1 MSRSNLIRWLLPC
14 ISVAIFI
21 AVIFVIH
28 RELAG
33 AHLREVLRHFR
44 SVPAQAIIIAVLCS
58 GLSYW
63 LLGFYD
69 LLGLRYIGKR
79 IAYGRTMFTA
89 FIANAF
95 GHNLGVAAFTGAAV
109 RYRLYGSQGLNAAD
123 VATLAGFCS
132 ITTGIGFAFLA
143 GVSLTS
149 QPGLAAALLHVP
161 HIFVTT
167 AGVGLLL
174 VVLAYLLWSSSG
186 RVALEIRGWSLR
198 PPSLRIATAQL
209 LLAVIDLALAAAVAW
224 ALLPADHA
232 VGFVAFVG
240 LYSIAMVAGILS
252 HVPGGLGVVEGILLL
267 ALPQIP
273 TEQLLGSL
281 LLWRALYYLLPL
293 IVAALFF
300 GAQEVRAGSQH
311 LSRIEQL
318 AAGYITPIVPQVAGA
333 LVFLSGF
340 VLLVSGATPAVDS
353 RLALLE
359 EALPLAVLEVSHL
372 VGSIIGV
379 GLLILARALF
389 RRIGAAYQMTL
400 WLLGAGIVASLLKG
414 LDFEEGLIL
423 GIVMAVLW
431 LGRRAFYR
439 KSSILEIRFTPA
451 WLASIL
457 IVVSFAVWI
466 GFFAQRHVD
475 YSNSLWWTFA
485 LDGDAPRMLR
495 ASVVVVMIGAG
506 FIAMNLL
513 RPARPEPGITTP
525 ADMERVSA
533 VVSRCSQTLASV
545 ALTGDKRLLFHEAG
559 DAFIMYQIAG
569 RSWIALGDPVGPRER
584 HEELVWAFREL
595 SDRHGGW
602 SAFYQVS
609 GERLPLYVDLGLAA
623 LKLGEEARVLL
634 TNFTLEG
641 SARAELRT
649 ARRRAEKDGASF
661 EVIAP
666 EAVASLLPR
675 LQAVSDAWLEDKATA
690 EKGFSVGFF
699 SPEYLQRFPIALVR
713 TEGSI
718 AAFANLWV
726 TADREEISVDM
737 MRFGPDAPRGA
748 MDYLFIELMLWG
760 SQQGY
765 KYLNIGMAPLAG
777 LEKHPL
783 APAWHRVGNFVFRY
797 GEHFYNFDGLRRY
810 KEKFN
815 PEWEPKYLVAPGGL
829 ALPRILIDV
838 SVLIAGGV
846 KELFTK

>member
-1 MSRSNLIRWLLPC
+1 MSRNNLIRWLVPC
-14 ISVAIFI
+14 VSVAIFV

-33 AHLREVLRHFR
+33 ARLGEVMRHFR
-44 SVPAQAIIIAVLCS
+44 QVPPHDLVVAVLCS
-58 GLSYW
+58 AVSYW

-109 RYRLYGSQGLNAAD
+109 RYRMYGSQGLNAAD

-132 ITTGIGFAFLA
+132 VTTGIGFAFLA
-143 GVSLTS
+143 GVSLTL
-149 QPGLAAALLHVP
+149 QPQLAAALLHVP
-161 HIFVTT
+161 RILVTT
-167 AGVGLLL
+167 TGFGLLGI
-174 VVLAYLLWSSSG
+174 VAAYLLWSLSG
-186 RVALEIRGWSLR
+186 RAALEIRGWSLR
-198 PPSLRIATAQL
+198 PPSPRIAAAQL
-209 LLAVIDLALAAAVAW
+209 VLAVVDLAFAAAVAW
-224 ALLPADHA
+224 ALLPAEPR
-232 VGFVAFVG
+232 VGFIAFIG

-252 HVPGGLGVVEGILLL
+252 HVPGGIGVVEGILLL
-267 ALPQIP
+267 ALPHIP

-281 LLWRALYYLLPL
+281 LLWRATYYLGPL
-293 IVAALFF
+293 IVAALCF
-300 GAQEVRAGSQH
+300 GTQELRAGRAH
-311 LSRIEQL
+311 LSRIEEF
-318 AAGYITPIVPQVAGA
+318 AAGYVTPVVPQVAGA
-333 LVFLSGF
+333 LVFLAGF
-340 VLLVSGATPAVDS
+340 VLLVSGATPAMDS

-359 EALPLAVLEVSHL
+359 AALPLAVLEVSHL
-372 VGSIIGV
+372 VGSMIGV

-389 RRIGAAYQMTL
+389 RRIGAAYQLTL
-400 WLLGAGIVASLLKG
+400 WLLAAGIVASLLKG
-414 LDFEEGLIL
+414 LDFEEGMIL

-451 WLASIL
+451 WLASIF
-457 IVVSFAVWI
+457 IVVVLAIWI
-466 GFFAQRHVD
+466 GFFAQRHVE

-485 LDGDAPRMLR
+485 LNGDAPRMLR
-495 ASVVVVMIGAG
+495 ASVLVVIIGAG
-506 FIAMNLL
+506 FTAMNLL
-513 RPARPEPGITTP
+513 RPSRPEPGRTT
-525 ADMERVSA
+525 ADDMQRAATIVA
-533 VVSRCSQTLASV
+533 RCSQTLASV

-584 HEELVWAFREL
+584 HEELVWRFREL

-623 LKLGEEARVLL
+623 LKLGEEARVPLSD
-634 TNFTLEG
+634 FTLEG

-661 EVIAP
+661 EVLPP
-666 EAVASLLPR
+666 EAVAPLLPKLR
-675 LQAVSDAWLEDKATA
+675 SVSDAWLEEKATA

-699 SPEYLQRFPIALVR
+699 APDYLQRFPLALVR

-718 AAFANLWV
+718 GAFANLWV
-726 TADREEISVDM
+726 TPDREEVSIDM

-760 SQQGY
+760 KANGY

-777 LEKHPL
+777 LERHPL

-810 KEKFN
+810 KEKFL
-815 PEWEPKYLVAPGGL
+815 PEWDPKYLVAPGGL